1 MAYFRNSIVNLL
13 NLHYGI
19 HALAMTGGGAF
30 YAVYLLKSGVPLPG
44 VLVAM
49 AAILLGRFIIR
60 PAIIPLTIR
69 FGLRPLLIAGTLIG
83 AMQYP
88 VLAHVHGVG
97 WTLLGLCALSS
108 LGDTVYWSTY
118 HAYFAA
124 LGDADHRGQQVSVRE
139 AITAVVGIISPL
151 TTGWVL
157 VRYGANAAFG
167 ATAFAQTLAAL
178 PLLKTPNVAV
188 MPRVPGVLK
197 VALPAVLLFV
207 GDGWIGA
214 GLVFVWQLALFG
226 VLHDSYL
233 GFGGA
238 MAIAALAGA
247 VAGLVLGRHIDAGR
261 GGRMVWIALTGLAG
275 IAVLRAASL
284 GHPALAVFANALA
297 SVGTCLYIPVL
308 MTAVYNQAKKS
319 ACTLRFHVGTEGGWD
334 VGGGAACLVAAA
346 MLALGAPL
354 WLTLLLPLGGILL
367 NLILLQRYYAR
378 LAAPLATSRA
388 EHSAAVSRID

>member
-151 TTGWVL
+151 ATGWVL

-238 MAIAALAGA
+238 MAIARPPYRCRARRAHGVDRAHRSCGHCRAPCRLARPSRTG
-247 VAGLVLGRHIDAGR
+247 GLRER
-261 GGRMVWIALTGLAG
+261 
-275 IAVLRAASL
+275 
-284 GHPALAVFANALA
+284 
-297 SVGTCLYIPVL
+297 
-308 MTAVYNQAKKS
+308 
-319 ACTLRFHVGTEGGWD
+319 
-334 VGGGAACLVAAA
+334 
-346 MLALGAPL
+346 
-354 WLTLLLPLGGILL
+354 
-367 NLILLQRYYAR
+367 AR
-378 LAAPLATSRA
+378 LRRHLSLHPGPDDGGLQSGQEIRLHLAFSCG
-388 EHSAAVSRID
+388 D